1 MLISLFL
8 AVSPMTASVASL
20 TGVAPIGEPSIV
32 VEVEDYK
39 SLLKAAG
46 DDPEK
51 LWALYEWTLRKTIA
65 RSTASACSTR

>member
-51 LWALYEWTLRKTIA
+51 LWAL
-65 RSTASACSTR
+65 